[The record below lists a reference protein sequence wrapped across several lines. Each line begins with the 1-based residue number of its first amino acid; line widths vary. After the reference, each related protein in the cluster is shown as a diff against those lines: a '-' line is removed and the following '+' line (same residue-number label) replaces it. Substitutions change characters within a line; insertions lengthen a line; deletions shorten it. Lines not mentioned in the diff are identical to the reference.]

1 MNGAGIACGSRNVSR
16 TYGDVWRISNTVT
29 PAAITNVWHLWHSV
43 SRFVLRTYLVRST
56 EGDTV
61 AKLHKSYR
69 LEAEIV
75 ERMEAWADEHG
86 MTITQGVETLL
97 TRAMDEDRAA
107 TDTDG
112 MRRELNSLRA
122 QADTWH
128 EQKAILGDN
137 LRDLR
142 ATVSTLTAQVNEKD
156 KQIERLQDTVEHS
169 QILQAA
175 HVAGAIQ
182 QSSTDVPQEDTQPD
196 AQPRGV
202 WAWLARKIQGR

>member
-1 MNGAGIACGSRNVSR
+1 M
-16 TYGDVWRISNTVT
+16 
-29 PAAITNVWHLWHSV
+29 
-43 SRFVLRTYLVRST
+43 
-56 EGDTV
+56 

-112 MRRELNSLRA
+112 MRRELSSLQA
-122 QADTWH
+122 QAEAWH
-128 EQKAILGDN
+128 DQRAMLGDHITT
-137 LRDLR
+137 LKEQ
-142 ATVSTLTAQVNEKD
+142 TYTLTAQVAEKD
-156 KQIERLQDTVEHS
+156 RQIARLQDAIDHEQV
-169 QILQAA
+169 LQAA
-175 HVAGAIQ
+175 HVAGAFQ
-182 QSSTDVPQEDTQPD
+182 GTTEDAQPEE
-196 AQPRGV
+196 QPRGV